1 MLIGESNQSALKGF
15 PMALIAVAGI
25 KETPDKQWRKSSDH
39 QESAER
45 AAHILRILVTMRQ
58 QQDRPIRD
66 ERRGILLD
74 TYG

>member
-1 MLIGESNQSALKGF
+1 MALK
-15 PMALIAVAGI
+15 AVAGI
-25 KETPDKQWRKSSDH
+25 KETQDRRWRTASDH

-45 AAHILRILVTMRQ
+45 AAHILRILVAMRQ

-66 ERRGILLD
+66 EHRGILLD